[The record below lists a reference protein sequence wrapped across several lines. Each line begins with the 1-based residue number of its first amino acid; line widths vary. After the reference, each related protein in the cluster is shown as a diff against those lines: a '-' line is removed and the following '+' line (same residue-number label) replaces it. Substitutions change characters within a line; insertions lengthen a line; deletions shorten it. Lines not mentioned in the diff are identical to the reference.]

1 VAAPPDWLSRP
12 LRVLNV
18 GPLGYAPLTWRDDL
32 GLVGLAFVDPGLAQ
46 RHLERVARA
55 AASAAAGGARRPSPT
70 LLTLAADDLRAR
82 EDWLRAVL
90 DAGAARVAFDPPLAS
105 PIQGE
110 LTAALL
116 AEVTSHKRGLAC
128 L

>member
-1 VAAPPDWLSRP
+1 MSAPPDWLSRP

-18 GPLGYAPLTWRDDL
+18 GRRGFAPLTWRDDL
-32 GLVGLAFVDPGLAQ
+32 GLVGLAFLDPSLAQ
-46 RHLERVARA
+46 RHLQRVSRA
-55 AASAAAGGARRPSPT
+55 AAAATGTARRPSPA

-82 EDWLRAVL
+82 EEWLRAVL
-90 DAGAARVAFDPPLAS
+90 DAGAARVAFDATPGAPV
-105 PIQGE
+105 QGE

-116 AEVTSHKRGLAC
+116 AEVTSYKRGLAC

>member
-1 VAAPPDWLSRP
+1 MGSLPDWLTRP

-18 GPLGYAPLTWRDDL
+18 GRRGYAPLTWRDDL
-32 GLVGLAFVDPGLAQ
+32 GLVGLAFLDPVLAQ
-46 RHLERVARA
+46 RHLETVLR
-55 AASAAAGGARRPSPT
+55 ASAKAGGGSSRRPSPA
-70 LLTLAADDLRAR
+70 LLTLATDDLRAR
-82 EDWLRAVL
+82 EEWLRAVL
-90 DAGAARVAFDPPLAS
+90 DAGAARVAFDPPPGAPLR
-105 PIQGE
+105 GE

>member
-1 VAAPPDWLSRP
+1 
-12 LRVLNV
+12 VLNV
-18 GPLGYAPLTWRDDL
+18 GRRGYAPLTWRDDL
-32 GLVGLAFVDPGLAQ
+32 GLVGLAFLDPALAQ
-46 RHLERVARA
+46 RHLDVVLR
-55 AASAAAGGARRPSPT
+55 ASAKAGGGTSRRPSPA

-82 EDWLRAVL
+82 EEWLRAVL
-90 DAGAARVAFDPPLAS
+90 DAGAARVAFDPPPGAPLR
-105 PIQGE
+105 GE